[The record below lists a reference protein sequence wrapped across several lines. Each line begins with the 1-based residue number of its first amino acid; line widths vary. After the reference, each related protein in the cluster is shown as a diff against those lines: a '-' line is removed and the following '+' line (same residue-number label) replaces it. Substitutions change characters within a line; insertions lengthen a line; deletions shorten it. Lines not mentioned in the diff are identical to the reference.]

1 MFAAQPN
8 GNIGG
13 AAAMPGYGLGPPAG
27 YDNIGGDDSED
38 EKMDNFEHM
47 KGSGNANNNKFSDGD
62 LNGIF
67 DTNPMTTGTPGG
79 SVFDEP
85 ER

>member
-8 GNIGG
+8 ANIGG
-13 AAAMPGYGLGPPAG
+13 AAAMVMDPLAG

-47 KGSGNANNNKFSDGD
+47 KGSGNANNNKFGDGD